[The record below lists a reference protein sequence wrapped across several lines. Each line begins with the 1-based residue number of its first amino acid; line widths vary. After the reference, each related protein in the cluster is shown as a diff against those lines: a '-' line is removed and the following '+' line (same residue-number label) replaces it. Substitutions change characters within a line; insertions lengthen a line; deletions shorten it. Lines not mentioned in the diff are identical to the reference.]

1 MTPLMVS
8 RVPLEVQTSAT
19 AMETRMTSSQRC
31 PACLSHRVT
40 LGLPTKVASHRLRPQ
55 PQPHHPML
63 AALQALTTDST
74 ALPPAMT
81 LSMTHMAP
89 VPWSTITWLTTTPT
103 THCQGRHQERLVL
116 TTCVFIICHEHLFHT
131 FVDLTCIL
139 L

>member
-8 RVPLEVQTSAT
+8 RVPLEAQTSAT

-40 LGLPTKVASHRLRPQ
+40 LGLPTKVASHRPRPQ

-116 TTCVFIICHEHLFHT
+116 TTSVYYMS
-131 FVDLTCIL
+131 
-139 L
+139 